1 MNSVQRHNRHKCKI
15 ITVFWLIVI
24 LPILIQ
30 CEQNN
35 KSDQIGGS
43 ELTFVEEHG
52 SLTVSGNRIIDQN
65 GDPIVLRGMSLFW
78 SQWMGKYY
86 NYNCIKW
93 LRDDW
98 KCTVVRAAMGIESGG
113 YLNNPASE
121 KAKIVTVIEACIDLG
136 IYVIVDWHDHNAHE
150 HQAQAIAFF
159 QEIATDYGAYPN
171 VIYEVFNEPE
181 QDNWKTVLKPYL
193 NAVVD
198 SIRAIDP
205 DNLIVAGTPTWSQ
218 DVDVASLNPLA
229 QNNIAYALH
238 FYAAY
243 QYHKQ
248 TLRNKASTA
257 LNNGIALFVTEF
269 GTVMNT
275 GDGPIDTAETR
286 LWMNFM
292 ESNQISW
299 CNWSIADKNE
309 TSAALKPGASANGGW
324 SVSEI
329 TESGLLIRDYI
340 IRGNTKQPNLVTK
353 TRLIPDGFALAQNYP
368 NPFNSSTQISFELP
382 VSASVNLGVY
392 DLRGNL
398 ICTLLNKVFP
408 AGRYQTTWET
418 NGAIDEIAGGVYI
431 LQFLADSEI
440 GTTQI
445 SRKLSLIK

>member
-35 KSDQIGGS
+35 ESDQIGGS
-43 ELTFVEEHG
+43 DLTFVEEHG
-52 SLTVSGNRIIDQN
+52 NLTVSGNRIIDQN

-159 QEIATDYGAYPN
+159 QEIATDYGAYPS

-205 DNLIVAGTPTWSQ
+205 DNLIVVGTPTWSQ

-243 QYHKQ
+243 PYHKQ

-269 GTVMNT
+269 GTVLNT

-324 SVSEI
+324 SASEI
-329 TESGLLIRDYI
+329 SESGLLIRDYI
-340 IRGNTKQPNLVTK
+340 IRGNTKQPNLVRK
-353 TRLIPDGFALAQNYP
+353 TRLIPAGFALAQNYP

-382 VSASVNLGVY
+382 VSAGVNLGVY

-408 AGRYQTTWET
+408 AGCYQTTWET
-418 NGAIDEIAGGVYI
+418 NGAIGEIAGGVYI
-431 LQFLADSEI
+431 LRFLADSEI
-440 GTTQI
+440 GTTSI

>member
-1 MNSVQRHNRHKCKI
+1 
-15 ITVFWLIVI
+15 
-24 LPILIQ
+24 
-30 CEQNN
+30 
-35 KSDQIGGS
+35 
-43 ELTFVEEHG
+43 
-52 SLTVSGNRIIDQN
+52 
-65 GDPIVLRGMSLFW
+65 
-78 SQWMGKYY
+78 MGKYY

-159 QEIATDYGAYPN
+159 QEIATDYGTYPN
-171 VIYEVFNEPE
+171 LIYEVFNEPE

-205 DNLIVAGTPTWSQ
+205 DNLIVVGTPTWSQ

-243 QYHKQ
+243 PYHKQ

-269 GTVMNT
+269 GTVLNT
-275 GDGPIDTAETR
+275 GDGPIDAI
-286 LWMNFM
+286 
-292 ESNQISW
+292 SNAI
-299 CNWSIADKNE
+299 WSVIGPSLQLVEYSLKAITGGTNALADVSIKLADQKGNIFAARAVNE
-309 TSAALKPGASANGGW
+309 DVIKASAMGIVKGINKAL
-324 SVSEI
+324 SS
-329 TESGLLIRDYI
+329 
-340 IRGNTKQPNLVTK
+340 KQKIHPHTV
-353 TRLIPDGFALAQNYP
+353 
-368 NPFNSSTQISFELP
+368 
-382 VSASVNLGVY
+382 
-392 DLRGNL
+392 
-398 ICTLLNKVFP
+398 
-408 AGRYQTTWET
+408 
-418 NGAIDEIAGGVYI
+418 
-431 LQFLADSEI
+431 
-440 GTTQI
+440 
-445 SRKLSLIK
+445 